1 MDENWTKELDGKTPS
16 SDDKELVKRMRE
28 DELKKNSE
36 NESEHVTSV
45 FQRVAQRAMGQEKKP
60 AMAKPVADQRPK
72 PAEPIQQEA
81 PEKEM
86 PQNTQEFKE
95 QFFSDLIEEEAKA
108 AASKAK
114 KPAAQPNAQQP
125 KPASQ
130 PRPAAQPS
138 AQQPKPAS
146 QPRPAAQPSAQQP
159 KPASQ
164 PRPAAQPSAQQ
175 PKPASQ
181 PRPAAQPNAQQPKPA
196 SQPRPAAQ
204 PNEQQPKPEEQ
215 KVFHVGKEEPKETDA
230 METVL
235 LPEESPEE
243 EDQNDNRTS
252 RVLRNILIVGIALVA
267 VVIVVFLLISS
278 ALFGNRDSNSSRSDI
293 SSTDEVLTGKSITG
307 VITALDAENERATVY
322 TADSAEEIVFDLAGV
337 ELVTDEYGNQIG
349 FTSLTVGQVVDVS
362 YQEGSSNRV
371 ERFRLSSGVTEIQN
385 AYGIEIS
392 AGNQQIR
399 YNGQTYDYD
408 DHLVCTYGGEALK
421 PEEITEQY
429 VMNLLVVNQHVYSI
443 SVMQAVGTVTLT
455 NMEAYVDAKITFT
468 PTYGDPV
475 EVDIVESMKPIVLT
489 EGFNR
494 YTVEKDGS
502 TIASGTLFVE
512 AGIRQELHLPE
523 ISEETAVVDVNVV
536 PEGVRATVTL
546 DGEEQEDTTFTATY
560 GEHELVISAEG
571 YETVTQTIDV
581 SQPYMQVT
589 VELRSTMVT
598 VSVTASMSGVAIYCD
613 GEYMG
618 TYNGRAVEFT
628 LPYGTYYL
636 VMARVG
642 YEAIGYDLVLDSS
655 SLSTVNLYFSQFN
668 QLPEE
673 SSEEESSRYEESSRP
688 EESSSGSNSS
698 HESSSYPDS
707 SREESS
713 YEDSSYEDSSYEDS
727 SYEDSSYEDSSYE
740 ESSYEDSS
748 YQDSSYEDSSYEDSS
763 MQESS
768 QEESSLVEESSYE
781 ESSYEESSSQGD
793 SSSGETSSYEESS
806 YGDQNSIS
814 TQESVSDSTDVSE
827 QEQ

>member
-28 DELKKNSE
+28 EELKSNSE
-36 NESEHVTSV
+36 HAPENEPEHVTSV

-60 AMAKPVADQRPK
+60 VMAKPAADPR
-72 PAEPIQQEA
+72 PAEPVKQEV
-81 PEKEM
+81 PSKGM
-86 PQNTQEFKE
+86 PQDTQEFKE
-95 QFFSDLIEEEAKA
+95 QFFSDLMEEETKA
-108 AASKAK
+108 AVKSK
-114 KPAAQPNAQQP
+114 KPGAQPSKPANQPRSAAQAGAQP
-125 KPASQ
+125 SKPASQ
-130 PRPAAQPS
+130 PRSAAQAGAQPS
-138 AQQPKPAS
+138 KPAS
-146 QPRPAAQPSAQQP
+146 QPGSAAQAGAQPS

-164 PRPAAQPSAQQ
+164 PGSEAQP
-175 PKPASQ
+175 PKS
-181 PRPAAQPNAQQPKPA
+181 
-196 SQPRPAAQ
+196 
-204 PNEQQPKPEEQ
+204 EEQ
-215 KVFHVGKEEPKETDA
+215 KIFNVGKEEPKETDA

-235 LPEESPEE
+235 LSEENPEE
-243 EDQNDNRTS
+243 EDSNDNRTS

-278 ALFGNRDSNSSRSDI
+278 ALFGNRDSNSSRADI
-293 SSTDEVLTGKSITG
+293 SSIDEVFTGKSVTG

-322 TADSAEEIVFDLAGV
+322 TADSSEEIVFDLAGV

-349 FTSLTVGQVVDVS
+349 FNSLAVGQVVDVS
-362 YQEGSSNRV
+362 YQEGSANRV
-371 ERFRLSSGVTEIQN
+371 ERFRLSSAVTEIQN
-385 AYGIEIS
+385 AYGIEIN

-399 YNGQTYDYD
+399 YNGQTYNYD
-408 DHLVCTYGGEALK
+408 DHLVCTYGGEALN

-468 PTYGDPV
+468 PTYGDPM

-502 TIASGTLFVE
+502 TVASGTLFVE
-512 AGIRQELHLPE
+512 AGIRQELRLPE

-673 SSEEESSRYEESSRP
+673 SSEEESSRYEESSRH
-688 EESSSGSNSS
+688 EENSSSGNSS

-740 ESSYEDSS
+740 DSS
-748 YQDSSYEDSSYEDSS
+748 YQDSSYEDSS

-781 ESSYEESSSQGD
+781 ESSYEESSSQEGG
-793 SSSGETSSYEESS
+793 SSGETNSYEESS

-814 TQESVSDSTDVSE
+814 VQESVSDSTDVSE

>member
-1 MDENWTKELDGKTPS
+1 MEYGERAISGNVYRIEEKGAYIMDENWTKELDGKTPS

-28 DELKKNSE
+28 EELKSNSE
-36 NESEHVTSV
+36 HAPENEPEHVTSV

-60 AMAKPVADQRPK
+60 VMAKPAADPR
-72 PAEPIQQEA
+72 PAEPVKQEV
-81 PEKEM
+81 PSKGM

-95 QFFSDLIEEEAKA
+95 QFFSDLMEEETKA
-108 AASKAK
+108 AVKSK
-114 KPAAQPNAQQP
+114 KPGAQPSKPANQPRSAAQAGAQP
-125 KPASQ
+125 SKPASQ
-130 PRPAAQPS
+130 PRSAAQAGAQPS
-138 AQQPKPAS
+138 RPAS
-146 QPRPAAQPSAQQP
+146 QPGSEAQPP
-159 KPASQ
+159 KS
-164 PRPAAQPSAQQ
+164 
-175 PKPASQ
+175 
-181 PRPAAQPNAQQPKPA
+181 
-196 SQPRPAAQ
+196 
-204 PNEQQPKPEEQ
+204 EEQ
-215 KVFHVGKEEPKETDA
+215 KIFNVGKEEPKETDA

-235 LPEESPEE
+235 LSEENPEE
-243 EDQNDNRTS
+243 EDSNDNRTS

-278 ALFGNRDSNSSRSDI
+278 ALFGNRDSNSSRADI
-293 SSTDEVLTGKSITG
+293 SSIDEVFTGKSVTG

-322 TADSAEEIVFDLAGV
+322 TADSSEEIVFDLAGV

-349 FTSLTVGQVVDVS
+349 FNSLAVGQVVDVS
-362 YQEGSSNRV
+362 YQEGSANRV
-371 ERFRLSSGVTEIQN
+371 ERFRLSSAVTEIQN
-385 AYGIEIS
+385 AYGIEIN

-399 YNGQTYDYD
+399 YNGQTYNYD
-408 DHLVCTYGGEALK
+408 DHLVCTYGGEALN

-468 PTYGDPV
+468 PTYGDPM

-502 TIASGTLFVE
+502 TVASGTLFVE
-512 AGIRQELHLPE
+512 AGIRQELRLPE

-673 SSEEESSRYEESSRP
+673 SSEEESSRYEESSRH
-688 EESSSGSNSS
+688 EENSSSGNSS

-740 ESSYEDSS
+740 DSS
-748 YQDSSYEDSSYEDSS
+748 YQDSSYEDSS

-781 ESSYEESSSQGD
+781 ESSYEESSSQEGG
-793 SSSGETSSYEESS
+793 SSGETNSYEESS

-814 TQESVSDSTDVSE
+814 VQESVSDSTDVSE

>member
-72 PAEPIQQEA
+72 PAEPVQQEA
-81 PEKEM
+81 PAKEM

-114 KPAAQPNAQQP
+114 KPAAQP
-125 KPASQ
+125 
-130 PRPAAQPS
+130 S

-146 QPRPAAQPSAQQP
+146 QP
-159 KPASQ
+159 K
-164 PRPAAQPSAQQ
+164 PAAQPSAQQ

-196 SQPRPAAQ
+196 SQPRPAQQPKPASQPRPAAQ
-204 PNEQQPKPEEQ
+204 PNAQQPKPEEQ

-278 ALFGNRDSNSSRSDI
+278 ALFGNQDSNSSRSDI

-713 YEDSSYEDSSYEDS
+713 YEDSSYEDSS
-727 SYEDSSYEDSSYE
+727 
-740 ESSYEDSS
+740 
-748 YQDSSYEDSSYEDSS
+748 